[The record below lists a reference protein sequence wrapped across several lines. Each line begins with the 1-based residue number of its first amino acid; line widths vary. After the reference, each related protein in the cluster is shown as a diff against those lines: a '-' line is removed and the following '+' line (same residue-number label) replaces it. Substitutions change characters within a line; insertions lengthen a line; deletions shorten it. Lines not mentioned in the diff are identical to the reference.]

1 MTELVMDWL
10 TMDVQLPVSTSQFEE
25 GFSNGYLFGE
35 LFKKFKQVPGEE
47 EFYDHHTIEAKLAN
61 FKRLQPVF
69 KSLGVKASS
78 TRIQEIMAGKRG
90 AALRLLYQVKMALE
104 NVRPAQDLQFIN
116 EKEEMFKALRNPRV
130 EYDSHE
136 ERFMDGRLRS
146 VAYRESDAQLARKL
160 AKFEEEAML
169 QESNARELDLIDEER
184 AALQRDRNRQIVLEK
199 AAQTKSFL
207 DDWQRRG
214 YAQWKKNLDHQRKRE
229 TMELNFEKR
238 QILRRQDRLQNTR
251 KSAEEEVAEIGAFEA
266 NLTNLGIDSGPMNY
280 HTDTEADLAVRTMLQ
295 TTVKVAN
302 AQELHSHFA
311 QSIPTAQEMEQE
323 AETYL
328 KRHKESKYAG
338 HLARQER
345 ECRRRKFLVEQ
356 HSRQSLDEDKHMEN
370 SIMRKLMRESLEEK
384 RIGYQVYKTDRQED
398 LVRMHREN
406 RNKHYKEKRKEMKR
420 HLIACD
426 QVIAGKDVELAN
438 TERKR
443 GGRIYRDLERGR
455 LARAN
460 EVTASDCERI
470 VGLLADMADMVFDL
484 RQLTD
489 APRRDTGADLCDAVV

>member
-1 MTELVMDWL
+1 
-10 TMDVQLPVSTSQFEE
+10 MDVQLPVSTSQFEE
-25 GFSNGYLFGE
+25 GFSNGFLFGE
-35 LFKKFKQVPGEE
+35 LFKKFKQVPAEE

-61 FKRLQPVF
+61 LKRLQPVF
-69 KSLGVKASS
+69 KSLGVKATS
-78 TRIQEIMAGKRG
+78 TRVQEIMAGKRG

-104 NVRPAQDLQFIN
+104 NVRPAQDLQFID
-116 EKEEMFKALRNPRV
+116 EKPEMFKALRHPRN
-130 EYDSHE
+130 EFDTHE

-160 AKFEEEAML
+160 AKFDEEA
-169 QESNARELDLIDEER
+169 

-199 AAQTKSFL
+199 AGQTKSFL

-214 YAQWKKNLDHQRKRE
+214 YAQWKKNLDHQRRRE

-238 QILRRQDRLQNTR
+238 HILRRQERLQNIR
-251 KSAEEEVAEIGAFEA
+251 RASEEEVAEIDAFEA
-266 NLTNLGIDSGPMNY
+266 NLTNLGIDSGPTNY
-280 HTDTEADLAVRTMLQ
+280 HTDTEHDQAVRTMLA
-295 TTVKVAN
+295 TTVKVSN
-302 AQELHSHFA
+302 AQELHAHFA

-370 SIMRKLMRESLEEK
+370 SIMGKLMRESLEEK
-384 RIGYQVYKTDRQED
+384 RIGYQVWKTDRQED
-398 LVRMHREN
+398 LIRMHREN
-406 RNKHYKEKRKEMKR
+406 RNRHYKDKRKEMKR

-426 QVIAGKDVELAN
+426 QVIAGKDVDLAKS
-438 TERKR
+438 EIKR
-443 GGRIYRDLERGR
+443 NARVYRDLERGR
-455 LARAN
+455 LARSN
-460 EVTASDCERI
+460 EVVAGDAEAI

-489 APRRDTGADLCDAVV
+489 APRRDSGAPLCDAVVWENICQAFVNGQSAEPMVLTAADAEP